1 MRQSDAPLALLL
13 TQSDIPPDICAH
25 LMLLLHQTLACTIEL
40 RSSVEQI
47 SCHVKGTDVTPCPPR
62 CVHRPDDRT
71 PRRALQGSG
80 APSRVRVLMPAAAG
94 SVAHVAEA
102 VRGRLLLIPYS
113 RTAVSPSSLKARRAH
128 G

>member
-94 SVAHVAEA
+94 P
-102 VRGRLLLIPYS
+102 L
-113 RTAVSPSSLKARRAH
+113 VSPQPCRREAH
-128 G
+128 YPVGPT